1 MLMPI
6 HRHDAENNLH
16 PVFRVETARVKPS
29 TEYLYKDTP
38 SIPIITFLSHHQHSH
53 LPQQQSYKHS
63 STTHHLLFFKNT
75 HPTIFKMLF
84 NVAAIASLLAVA
96 NARIVGIAVPE
107 TIAPGSTIK
116 ATVLTENY
124 IQSVYDVAIVF
135 GYANGDGFPESLG
148 TVLSSSYLGP
158 GMSS

>member
-1 MLMPI
+1 
-6 HRHDAENNLH
+6 
-16 PVFRVETARVKPS
+16 
-29 TEYLYKDTP
+29 
-38 SIPIITFLSHHQHSH
+38 
-53 LPQQQSYKHS
+53 
-63 STTHHLLFFKNT
+63 
-75 HPTIFKMLF
+75 MLF

-107 TIAPGSTIK
+107 TIAPGSTVQ

>member
-1 MLMPI
+1 
-6 HRHDAENNLH
+6 
-16 PVFRVETARVKPS
+16 
-29 TEYLYKDTP
+29 
-38 SIPIITFLSHHQHSH
+38 
-53 LPQQQSYKHS
+53 
-63 STTHHLLFFKNT
+63 
-75 HPTIFKMLF
+75 MLF

-107 TIAPGSTIK
+107 TIAPGATVK

-158 GMSS
+158 DESNVTYNITRSITIPASAPKGDALISASLYSLYGAVYGPTITNFNVSVTIGDSTSPTLKSSTF